1 MDVSPSEVKAVRPV
15 INSVSFHRYGKE
27 FSITITGENLWF
39 CYEVKVGA
47 LRQVVSAKSTT
58 QKCLQFNLNI
68 EDHQQFPGTADRI
81 SVKVWSHFMSPVTND
96 KTEVKH
102 KVRTT
107 IVGYVIIG
115 FYFSPEGIPLYPPAH
130 WLRRHVSL

>member
-1 MDVSPSEVKAVRPV
+1 MDVPPSQVMTVRPV
-15 INSVSFHRYGKE
+15 INSVSFHRYGKK

-39 CYEVKVGA
+39 CNEVKVGA

-68 EDHQQFPGTADRI
+68 EDHQQFSGTVDHI
-81 SVKVWSHFMSPVTND
+81 SVKVWSHFTSPVSNN

-102 KVRTT
+102 KL
-107 IVGYVIIG
+107 
-115 FYFSPEGIPLYPPAH
+115 S
-130 WLRRHVSL
+130 